1 MPTCGRLPGSSGSSG
16 TPQEHLSPPGL
27 PDEEDDTRIRTK
39 MPGSGGVL
47 GGAAYRNRTDALC
60 ITRGTIPS
68 RAGASCT
75 DSTGNRTD
83 GTHGAG
89 ITRRP
94 GPRIGPR
101 PRSWARR
108 ILLLCVNAAG
118 DTDPRS
124 QADGVPGPM
133 VDLYVATH
141 AVRLADAR
149 ICMSGGEGQRDA
161 RAANFRTRACSGLLA
176 RPPAARTGGPAFVSP
191 RVDDYS
197 PTCVG

>member
-1 MPTCGRLPGSSGSSG
+1 MTA
-16 TPQEHLSPPGL
+16 
-27 PDEEDDTRIRTK
+27 TRRTAE
-39 MPGSGGVL
+39 MPGSDGFS
-47 GGAAYRNRTDALC
+47 GGAAYRNRTDDLR
-60 ITRGTIPS
+60 ITRGMRPVHG
-68 RAGASCT
+68 RASCT
-75 DSTGNRTD
+75 DGTGNRLN

-89 ITRRP
+89 IIRRP
-94 GPRIGPR
+94 GPRTGPR

-191 RVDDYS
+191 RVDDHS